1 MIRRLDTALLSLFSI
16 ASMAFSS
23 SLLAQSETAAT
34 VPASFVGTYS
44 LSYDQINSGGPF
56 DDGAEVT
63 LVLRS
68 DNVLCVD
75 GQQLSNPVFRN
86 GNQVEAIWSD
96 VDGGFEYAVSNFQ
109 SSFNEVNVSGAN
121 FSPFYGQLSGSKV
134 SSAEDCV
141 ASTPTVTTAMTSIF
155 ELAES
160 KLSEFFP
167 AGAETQFLGE
177 YVYRFYPSTG
187 VYLAFAD
194 GQVLLLGGAFGD
206 AIVDAGSINVVLD
219 TLEVYEPLDFGDAEL
234 WTLTISGTF
243 DTAFISGLSFSDLVI
258 NDIPAPDMN
267 DLDEIEQ
274 SIYDSLE
281 EVASNIGAVSLTVED
296 DSANRRAFRASFS
309 ATTEAGSVTYNLLY
323 VYTR

>member
-1 MIRRLDTALLSLFSI
+1 MIRRLDTALLFLFLI
-16 ASMAFSS
+16 ASLAFSTS
-23 SLLAQSETAAT
+23 SLAQSETAAT

-56 DDGAEVT
+56 ASGAEVT

-75 GQQLSNPVFRN
+75 GQQFSNPVFRN

-96 VDGGFEYAVSNFQ
+96 ADGGFEYAVSNFQ
-109 SSFNEVNVSGAN
+109 STFNEVNVSGPN

-134 SSAEDCV
+134 SSSEDCS
-141 ASTPTVTTAMTSIF
+141 ASTPTVTSAMTSIF

-167 AGAETQFLGE
+167 AGVETQFLGE

-187 VYLAFAD
+187 IYLAFAD
-194 GQVLLLGGAFGD
+194 DQVYLLGGAFGE
-206 AIVDAGSINVVLD
+206 AIVAAGSINIVLD

-243 DTAFISGLSFSDLVI
+243 DTSFISGLSFSDLVI

-267 DLDEIEQ
+267 DLDEIEE
-274 SIYDSLE
+274 SIYESLE
-281 EVASNIGAVSLTVED
+281 GVATSIGTVSLTVED
-296 DSANRRAFRASFS
+296 DSANRRSFRATFS
-309 ATTEAGSVTYNLLY
+309 ATTEAGAVTYNLLY
-323 VYTR
+323 VYSR